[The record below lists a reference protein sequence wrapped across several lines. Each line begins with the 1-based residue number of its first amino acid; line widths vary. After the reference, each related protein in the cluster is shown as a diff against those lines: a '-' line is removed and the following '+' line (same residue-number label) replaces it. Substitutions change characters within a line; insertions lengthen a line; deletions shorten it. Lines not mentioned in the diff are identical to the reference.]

1 MIYKRIAGWKQGRRD
16 LGWHRGTRRDRRM
29 RLNRALKIINDH
41 QEELRRRYGIKSIA
55 LFGSV
60 SRNEASETS
69 DLDVLVEFDKPVGL
83 FAFAH
88 TRRYLSELLG
98 CEVDLVTPMAL
109 RPEMRERILSEAIH
123 AA

>member
-1 MIYKRIAGWKQGRRD
+1 MKLD
-16 LGWHRGTRRDRRM
+16 D
-29 RLNRALKIINDH
+29 ALKILNRH
-41 QEELRRRYGIKSIA
+41 RKELRERFGVKSIA

-60 SRNEASETS
+60 SRNEASEGS
-69 DLDVLVEFDKPVGL
+69 DVDILVEFDRPVGL

-88 TRRYLSELLG
+88 TRRYLSEALG

-109 RPEMRERILSEAIH
+109 RPEMRKNVLGEAIH

>member
-1 MIYKRIAGWKQGRRD
+1 MK
-16 LGWHRGTRRDRRM
+16 
-29 RLNRALKIINDH
+29 LNDALKILSEH
-41 QEELRRRYGIKSIA
+41 QKELHARYGVRSIA

-69 DLDVLVEFDKPVGL
+69 DVDVLVEFDKPVGL

>member
-1 MIYKRIAGWKQGRRD
+1 MK
-16 LGWHRGTRRDRRM
+16 
-29 RLNRALKIINDH
+29 LNDALKILSEH
-41 QEELRRRYGIKSIA
+41 QEELRLRHGVRSIA

-69 DLDVLVEFDKPVGL
+69 DLDVLVEFDRPVGL

-109 RPEMRERILSEAIH
+109 RPEMRENILSEAIH

>member
-1 MIYKRIAGWKQGRRD
+1 
-16 LGWHRGTRRDRRM
+16 M
-29 RLNRALKIINDH
+29 RLNRALKIISDH

-69 DLDVLVEFDKPVGL
+69 DVDILVEFNKPVGL

-88 TRRYLSELLG
+88 TRRYLSELLD

>member
-1 MIYKRIAGWKQGRRD
+1 MK
-16 LGWHRGTRRDRRM
+16 
-29 RLNRALKIINDH
+29 LNDALKILREH
-41 QEELRRRYGIKSIA
+41 QKDLLVRHGVRSIA

-60 SRNEASETS
+60 SRKEEENEASDTS
-69 DLDVLVEFDKPVGL
+69 DVDVLVEFNKPVGL

>member
-1 MIYKRIAGWKQGRRD
+1 MK
-16 LGWHRGTRRDRRM
+16 
-29 RLNRALKIINDH
+29 LNDALKILSEH
-41 QEELRRRYGIKSIA
+41 RKELRVRYAVRSIA

-69 DLDVLVEFDKPVGL
+69 DVDVLVEFDKPIGL

-88 TRRYLSELLG
+88 ARRYLSELLG

-109 RPEMRERILSEAIH
+109 RPEMRERILNDAIH
-123 AA
+123 AP

>member
-1 MIYKRIAGWKQGRRD
+1 MK
-16 LGWHRGTRRDRRM
+16 
-29 RLNRALKIINDH
+29 LNHALKILSDH
-41 QEELRRRYGIKSIA
+41 QEELRRRHSIKSIA

-69 DLDVLVEFDKPVGL
+69 DVDILVEFDRPVGL
-83 FAFAH
+83 FAFVH
-88 TRRYLSELLG
+88 TRRYLSEILG

-109 RPEMRERILSEAIH
+109 RPEMREKILSEAIH

>member
-1 MIYKRIAGWKQGRRD
+1 
-16 LGWHRGTRRDRRM
+16 M
-29 RLNRALKIINDH
+29 RLNKALKIISAH
-41 QEELRRRYGIKSIA
+41 REELRKGYGIKSIA

-60 SRNEASETS
+60 SRNEASRTS
-69 DLDVLVEFDKPVGL
+69 DVDILVEFDRPVGL

-109 RPEMRERILSEAIH
+109 PREMRERILSEAVH

>member
-1 MIYKRIAGWKQGRRD
+1 MKLYD
-16 LGWHRGTRRDRRM
+16 
-29 RLNRALKIINDH
+29 ALKILSEH
-41 QEELRRRYGIKSIA
+41 QKELRVRYGVRSIA

-69 DLDVLVEFDKPVGL
+69 DIDVLVEFDKPVGL

-88 TRRYLSELLG
+88 IRRYLSELLG
-98 CEVDLVTPMAL
+98 CDVDLVTPMAL